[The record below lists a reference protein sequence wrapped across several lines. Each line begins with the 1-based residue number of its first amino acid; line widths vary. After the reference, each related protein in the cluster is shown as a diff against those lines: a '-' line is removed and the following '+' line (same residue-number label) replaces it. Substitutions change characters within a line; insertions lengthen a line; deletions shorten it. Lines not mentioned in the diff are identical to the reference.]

1 MSFSRKS
8 KVVPEGDGWATMSM
22 RKPVV
27 MLTRNQVVPTSSTY
41 VVPSQRLSAPK
52 SFDEEFPSL
61 GGAAPKT
68 MVVAEPKKSFSTLMK
83 ERVEKDSAEQAR
95 TDFLNKAKNALDVDT
110 LSIARD
116 LIGIPSLGRYLRA
129 RKARELEESRRR
141 HRIFDSPPKEEEEY
155 EPPSPPVEF
164 DDGEGGADEVEGEA
178 DAYDADDYD
187 RHR

>member
-1 MSFSRKS
+1 M
-8 KVVPEGDGWATMSM
+8 PEGDGWATMST

-27 MLTRNQVVPTSSTY
+27 MLTRNQVAPTSSTY

-52 SFDEEFPSL
+52 TFDEDFPAL
-61 GGAAPKT
+61 GGTASKT
-68 MVVAEPKKSFSTLMK
+68 AVFVEPKKSFSSLVK
-83 ERVEKDSAEQAR
+83 ERAEKDTVEKAR
-95 TDFLNKAKNALDVDT
+95 ADFLDQTKRALDADT
-110 LSIARD
+110 LSIARS
-116 LIGIPSLGRYLRA
+116 LIGIPSLGRYLRE

-164 DDGEGGADEVEGEA
+164 DDGEGGADEVDGEA
-178 DAYDADDYD
+178 EAYDADEYD